1 MPWVRL
7 SFSDCADAAA
17 GCEPELTKPCTS
29 AAPTESTTAAGT
41 TTSPSLR
48 FLDLCRRGAGALSS
62 TRCRRRSGATGGFAR
77 SSETRASY
85 PSISLPSN
93 ADIGHLLFQ
102 SLQSPA
108 EPGRTSRCADSKNAR
123 RARAVELEQHAQRHH
138 LTLGR
143 GQAPDSSVELR
154 RQALGEDGL
163 LEQVLVSGVALL
175 APLPPSLGPEPVDRG
190 GVSDAAEP
198 GAGRTAA
205 RIEAAP
211 AAEGPLERLRR
222 EILRGRAVAREV
234 DEVAVDGVE
243 VLRDDIRERRC
254 CHPTGGSDGC
264 RQRVHGL
271 HTAPGA

>member
-1 MPWVRL
+1 MSL
-7 SFSDCADAAA
+7 ALATC
-17 GCEPELTKPCTS
+17 CEPELTKPFTS
-29 AAPTESTTAAGT
+29 AAPTASTIAAGT
-41 TTSPSLR
+41 TTSTSLR
-48 FLDLCRRGAGALSS
+48 FLDLGARDAGARSS

-138 LTLGR
+138 LALRR
-143 GQAPDSSVELR
+143 GQAPESSVELG
-154 RQALGEDGL
+154 RQALGEHGL
-163 LEQVLVSGVALL
+163 LEQRLVAAVALL

-198 GAGRTAA
+198 RAGGAAA
-205 RIEAAP
+205 RVEAAP

-222 EILRGRAVAREV
+222 EILRRRAV
-234 DEVAVDGVE
+234 
-243 VLRDDIRERRC
+243 
-254 CHPTGGSDGC
+254 
-264 RQRVHGL
+264 
-271 HTAPGA
+271 PG